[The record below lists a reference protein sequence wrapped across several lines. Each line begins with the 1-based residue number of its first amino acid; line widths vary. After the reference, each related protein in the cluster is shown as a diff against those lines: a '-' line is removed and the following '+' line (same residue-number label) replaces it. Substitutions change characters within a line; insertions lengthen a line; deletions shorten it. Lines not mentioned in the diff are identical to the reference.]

1 MILAIFSFKT
11 KSGPIL
17 NILQSKFEANRSI
30 GPELWSDIQSNRQT
44 EITTLFI
51 YNIYTLE
58 TYTPSNPASSVL
70 KLETIE
76 RTSKL
81 VQKVWLWS
89 TVVGTFVFKR
99 FGCGP
104 LWLELLCSKGLAVV
118 GTFVLSNFN
127 LIRLISI
134 SNEDTFK
141 GVGTIHKMIF
151 HRQRIFFRN
160 TLIFFHLST
169 LS

>member
-81 VQKVWLWS
+81 VLKVWLWS
-89 TVVGTFVFKR
+89 T
-99 FGCGP
+99 
-104 LWLELLCSKGLAVV
+104 VV